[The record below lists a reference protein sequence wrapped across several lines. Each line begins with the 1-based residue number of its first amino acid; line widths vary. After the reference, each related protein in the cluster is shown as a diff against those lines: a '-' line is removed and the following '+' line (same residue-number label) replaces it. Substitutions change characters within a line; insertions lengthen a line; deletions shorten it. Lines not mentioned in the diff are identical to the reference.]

1 METTKL
7 SSKGQVVLPKSV
19 RDARSWKPGTEF
31 AVDEVSGGIL
41 LRPLR
46 PFPST
51 SIAEVFGCLKYTG
64 PAKTLRQMETA
75 IERGVRGNATQF
87 ATFDQKLARQ
97 ALRTTTLEMLLP

>member
-19 RDARSWKPGTEF
+19 RDARSWEPGTEF
-31 AVDEVSGGIL
+31 GVEEVSEGIL

-51 SIAEVFGCLKYTG
+51 SIAQVFGCLKYAG
-64 PAKTLRQMETA
+64 PAKTLRQMKKA
-75 IERGVRGNATQF
+75 IARGVKARHDRG
-87 ATFDQKLARQ
+87 RY
-97 ALRTTTLEMLLP
+97 